1 MAEPSIVFSDVNER
15 QGTFNRRVFMMGG
28 VVAFGLFALTGRL
41 VHLQIVQGQKYSKL
55 SAGNQYNFRVIP
67 PPRGE
72 ILDRNGK
79 VIAGNRPS
87 FRVMIEVNEVKDIDD
102 TLDQIAYVLPQTVDS
117 RRRILRDINQNQRS
131 VPTIVAA
138 DLSWDDFS
146 RVSLYAN
153 DIPGVV
159 ADMDEVRAYYY
170 GGAFS
175 HVVGYVSKINDK
187 DMKTELAQPDADP
200 NLLHHPSFRIGKQG
214 IEKAYDRQ
222 LRGKAGGKKVE
233 VDARGQVVQEDPEGS
248 IPPTPGENIV
258 LTLDADLQQR
268 AVEVFGQESGAA
280 VLMDCRTGDVLCMS
294 SSPGFDPNLFVSG
307 IPSDVYKLLSTYD
320 HLPLLDK
327 AIGSTF
333 PPGSTFKTMVAL
345 AALENGYDPNTIHVC
360 NRVWPWGGH
369 NWRCDKAHGP
379 LNLHQAIV
387 TSCDIYFYQTA
398 LWLGGPDKIAAVATR
413 FGLGDIFDIGITG
426 QRAGLVPTVEW
437 KKQYFAKRNPANTR
451 WFPGDTPSIGI
462 GQGFTNVNPLQN
474 CVMVSR
480 LANGQKAINP
490 RLVKSIG
497 GVEQKAGNDAPDLPF
512 NKEHIAFVRA
522 AMADVVSSG
531 TAAGKADLGLGPIK
545 MAGKTGTAQSH
556 TYEKGSTG
564 AYGAVGD
571 WEKRDHAWFV
581 AFAPADDPRYACA
594 VIVQHGGFG
603 GTAAAP
609 KAREIMRL
617 ALIKDPEIR
626 QRITVP
632 YSTDIDRAGM
642 AAASKAA
649 GADPDAVTAPDA
661 PGAAA
666 PPPAADDGGDTSL

>member
-41 VHLQIVQGQKYSKL
+41 VHLQIVQGQKYARL

-79 VIAGNRPS
+79 LIAGNRPS

-102 TLDQIAYVLPQTVDS
+102 TLDQIAYVLPQTADS

-146 RVSLYAN
+146 KVSLYAN

-187 DMKTELAQPDADP
+187 DMKAELAQPDADP

-214 IEKAYDRQ
+214 IEKAYDHQ

-268 AVEVFGQESGAA
+268 AVEVFGEDSGAA
-280 VLMDCRTGDVLCMS
+280 VLMDCQTGDVLCMS

-307 IPSDVYKLLSTYD
+307 ISTDEYRLLADYD

-333 PPGSTFKTMVAL
+333 APGSTFKTMVAL
-345 AALENGYDPNTIHVC
+345 AALENGYDPATVHVC
-360 NRVWPWGGH
+360 NRHWSFGGH
-369 NWRCDKAHGP
+369 TFSCDQAHGA
-379 LNLHQAIV
+379 LDLHQAIV
-387 TSCDIYFYQTA
+387 TSCDIYFYQCA
-398 LWLGGPDKIAAVATR
+398 LSMGGPDKVAAMAHK
-413 FGLGDIFDIGITG
+413 FGLGEIFDIGISG
-426 QRAGLVPTVEW
+426 QRKGLVPTEAW
-437 KKQYFAKRNPANTR
+437 KKEYFAKRNPADTR
-451 WFPGDTPSIGI
+451 WWPGETPSFGI
-462 GQGFTNVNPLQN
+462 GQGYTNVNPLQN

-480 LANGQKAINP
+480 LANGRKAILP

-497 GVEQKAGNDAPDLPF
+497 GAEQKPGDDVPDLAADPA
-512 NKEHIAFVRA
+512 HISFVRS
-522 AMADVVSSG
+522 AMADV
-531 TAAGKADLGLGPIK
+531 TAAGTRGTASGLGDLGLGPIH
-545 MAGKTGTAQSH
+545 MAGKTGTAQAYS
-556 TYEKGSTG
+556 YKGGRG
-564 AYGAVGD
+564 AHGAVGD
-571 WEKRDHAWFV
+571 WKLRDHAWFV
-581 AFAPADDPRYACA
+581 AFAPADAPKYACA
-594 VIVQHGGFG
+594 VVVQHGGFG

-649 GADPDAVTAPDA
+649 TSDPDGVAPPDA
-661 PGAAA
+661 P
-666 PPPAADDGGDTSL
+666 PATPVDDGGGASF

>member
-41 VHLQIVQGQKYSKL
+41 VHLQIVQGQKYARL
-55 SAGNQYNFRVIP
+55 SAGNQYNFRVIV

-79 VIAGNRPS
+79 KIAGNRPS

-102 TLDQIAYVLPQTVDS
+102 TLDQIAYVLPQTADS

-131 VPTIVAA
+131 VPTIIAS

-146 RVSLYAN
+146 KVELYAN
-153 DIPGVV
+153 DIPGIV
-159 ADMDEVRAYYY
+159 ADQDEVRAYYY

-187 DMKTELAQPDADP
+187 DMKAELAQPDADP

-248 IPPTPGENIV
+248 IPPTPGQDIV

-268 AVEVFGQESGAA
+268 AVEVFAQESGAA
-280 VLMDCRTGDVLCMS
+280 VLMDCHTGDVLCMT

-307 IPSDVYKLLSTYD
+307 ISSDVYKLLSEYD

-333 PPGSTFKTMVAL
+333 APGSTFKTMVAL
-345 AALENGYDPNTIHVC
+345 AALENGYDPATVHVC
-360 NRVWPWGGH
+360 NRHWSFGGH
-369 NWRCDKAHGP
+369 TFSCDQAHGA
-379 LNLHQAIV
+379 LDLHQAIV
-387 TSCDIYFYQTA
+387 TSCDIYFYQCA
-398 LWLGGPDKIAAVATR
+398 LSMGGPDKVASMAHK
-413 FGLGDIFDIGITG
+413 FGLGEIFDIGISG
-426 QRAGLVPTVEW
+426 QRKGLVPTEAW
-437 KKQYFAKRNPANTR
+437 KKEYFAKRNPADTR
-451 WFPGDTPSIGI
+451 WWPGETPSFGI
-462 GQGFTNVNPLQN
+462 GQGYTNVNPLQN

-480 LANGQKAINP
+480 LANGRKAIQP

-497 GVEQKAGNDAPDLPF
+497 GVEQKPGDDVPDLAADPA
-512 NKEHIAFVRA
+512 HINFVRS
-522 AMADVVSSG
+522 AMADV
-531 TAAGKADLGLGPIK
+531 TAAGTRGTASGLGDLGLGPIH
-545 MAGKTGTAQSH
+545 MAGKTGTAQAYS
-556 TYEKGSTG
+556 YKGGRG
-564 AYGAVGD
+564 AHGAVGD
-571 WEKRDHAWFV
+571 WKLRDHAWFV
-581 AFAPADDPRYACA
+581 AFAPADAPKYACA
-594 VIVQHGGFG
+594 VVVQHGGFG

-642 AAASKAA
+642 AATSKAA
-649 GADPDAVTAPDA
+649 TSDPDGV
-661 PGAAA
+661 A
-666 PPPAADDGGDTSL
+666 PPDTPPSTPVDSGGDASL